1 MTGEQTQNETSLD
14 CRPYVE
20 LKRCVLRPPQYRWA
34 RYITTHIFGM
44 DTGDEVEHSL
54 VHCMLIKLIPDYY
67 IGQSLCTNL
76 KVVTSRIM
84 KTLGALHSDYRQFK
98 SRFVVGEKDY
108 VKVMR
113 DDIKEVQAMMRGLD
127 FLISE

>member
-1 MTGEQTQNETSLD
+1 MND
-14 CRPYVE
+14 E
-20 LKRCVLRPPQYRWA
+20 LQR
-34 RYITTHIFGM
+34 
-44 DTGDEVEHSL
+44 DEL
-54 VHCMLIKLIPDYY
+54 FQLNRD
-67 IGQSLCTNL
+67 L